1 MSKTIEEKAAEFAAK
16 YKENFIS
23 NILQADNN
31 AYVAG
36 IEVGFIW
43 GQREYEEKLKSL
55 KTEIKDTFDY
65 LRDIQNEHRKT
76 NSKSQVISYETCLSH
91 FEDVLSSFL

>member
-1 MSKTIEEKAAEFAAK
+1 MSKTIEEKAKEFAEK

-23 NILQADNN
+23 NSLQSDNN

-43 GQREYEEKLKSL
+43 GQRELKDKIDSL
-55 KTEIKDTFDY
+55 EFEIECRKREMEDM
-65 LRDIQNEHRKT
+65 LREIHKYQ
-76 NSKSQVISYETCLSH
+76 
-91 FEDVLSSFL
+91 

>member
-1 MSKTIEEKAAEFAAK
+1 VLCVRGFIFLYQSFKITNMSKTIEEKAAEFADK

-23 NILQADNN
+23 NTLQADNN

-43 GQREYEEKLKSL
+43 GQRELQEKINSLEFEIQCRKEEMSDMLR
-55 KTEIKDTFDY
+55 EIHKY
-65 LRDIQNEHRKT
+65 R
-76 NSKSQVISYETCLSH
+76 
-91 FEDVLSSFL
+91 

>member
-23 NILQADNN
+23 NTLQADNN
-31 AYVAG
+31 AYVSG

-43 GQREYEEKLKSL
+43 GQRELQEKINSLEFEIQCRKEEIS
-55 KTEIKDTFDY
+55 DM
-65 LRDIQNEHRKT
+65 LRELHKYQ
-76 NSKSQVISYETCLSH
+76 
-91 FEDVLSSFL
+91 

>member
-23 NILQADNN
+23 NLLQADNN

-43 GQREYEEKLKSL
+43 GQKELQEKINSLEFEIQCRKEEMSDMLRELNKY
-55 KTEIKDTFDY
+55 
-65 LRDIQNEHRKT
+65 Q
-76 NSKSQVISYETCLSH
+76 
-91 FEDVLSSFL
+91 

>member
-1 MSKTIEEKAAEFAAK
+1 MSKTIEEKAAEFAGK

-43 GQREYEEKLKSL
+43 GQRELQEKINSLEFEIQCRKEEMS
-55 KTEIKDTFDY
+55 DM
-65 LRDIQNEHRKT
+65 LRELHKHQ
-76 NSKSQVISYETCLSH
+76 
-91 FEDVLSSFL
+91 

>member
-16 YKENFIS
+16 YKEKFIS

-43 GQREYEEKLKSL
+43 GQRELQEKIDSLEFEIQCRKEEKS
-55 KTEIKDTFDY
+55 DM
-65 LRDIQNEHRKT
+65 LRELHKYQ
-76 NSKSQVISYETCLSH
+76 
-91 FEDVLSSFL
+91 

>member
-16 YKENFIS
+16 YKEKFIS

-43 GQREYEEKLKSL
+43 GQREMQKAIEPLECEIQCLKEEMS
-55 KTEIKDTFDY
+55 DM
-65 LRDIQNEHRKT
+65 LRELHKYQ
-76 NSKSQVISYETCLSH
+76 
-91 FEDVLSSFL
+91 

>member
-23 NILQADNN
+23 NLLQADNN

-43 GQREYEEKLKSL
+43 GQRELQEIINSLEFEIQCRKEEMS
-55 KTEIKDTFDY
+55 DM
-65 LRDIQNEHRKT
+65 LRELHKYQ
-76 NSKSQVISYETCLSH
+76 
-91 FEDVLSSFL
+91 

>member
-23 NILQADNN
+23 NLLQADNN

-43 GQREYEEKLKSL
+43 GQRELQEKINSLEFEIQCRKEEMS
-55 KTEIKDTFDY
+55 DM
-65 LRDIQNEHRKT
+65 LRELNKYQ
-76 NSKSQVISYETCLSH
+76 
-91 FEDVLSSFL
+91 